1 MIPFI
6 RSLSELMAITESRE
20 TQNDLPPNNESYNS
34 IMDSGQRKRYTRSLD
49 KKDVGLPSLPKQVR
63 RNWITRKEKLS
74 RFVDELPYFE
84 AHGSI
89 RGWVNKTLNSSPNLI
104 EGLTINEIKIGIKI
118 KIVLA
123 NNLI

>member
-20 TQNDLPPNNESYNS
+20 TQNDLSQNNESYNS

-49 KKDVGLPSLPKQVR
+49 KKDVDLPSLPTQVR

-74 RFVDELPYFE
+74 RFVNELDYNNQIQSSYDLTLLE
-84 AHGSI
+84 
-89 RGWVNKTLNSSPNLI
+89 RQNKRNAQD
-104 EGLTINEIKIGIKI
+104 
-118 KIVLA
+118 VA
-123 NNLI
+123 

>member
-20 TQNDLPPNNESYNS
+20 TQNDLSQNNESYNS

-49 KKDVGLPSLPKQVR
+49 NKDVDLPSLPKKLR

-74 RFVDELPYFE
+74 RFVDELDYNNQIQSSYDLTLLE
-84 AHGSI
+84 TQHI
-89 RGWVNKTLNSSPNLI
+89 RNDQD
-104 EGLTINEIKIGIKI
+104 
-118 KIVLA
+118 A
-123 NNLI
+123 A